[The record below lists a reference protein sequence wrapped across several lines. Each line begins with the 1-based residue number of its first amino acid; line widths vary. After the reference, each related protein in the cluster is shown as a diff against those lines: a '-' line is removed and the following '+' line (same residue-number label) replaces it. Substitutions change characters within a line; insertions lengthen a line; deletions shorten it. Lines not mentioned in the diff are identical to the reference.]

1 MNMTRRA
8 FFLHPARPVGEDM
21 ENAGEWLRRKG
32 QRGAAS
38 PTADGGAEV
47 TSEQTLP
54 IKARGIGLRNTRAIL
69 RRTENGH
76 Q

>member
-8 FFLHPARPVGEDM
+8 FMMHPTQPIGDDL

-32 QRGAAS
+32 QRGSIPLSGGGTATKIEQALPAAAS
-38 PTADGGAEV
+38 GA
-47 TSEQTLP
+47 
-54 IKARGIGLRNTRAIL
+54 GLRNARANM
-69 RRTENGH
+69 RRNDNGY